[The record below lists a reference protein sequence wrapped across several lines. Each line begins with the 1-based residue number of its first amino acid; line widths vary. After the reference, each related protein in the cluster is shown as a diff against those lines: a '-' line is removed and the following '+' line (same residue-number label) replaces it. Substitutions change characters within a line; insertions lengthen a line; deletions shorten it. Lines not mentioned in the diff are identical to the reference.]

1 MWGVIQVKIFDLLY
15 LNGQCLTRRSV
26 TFRKR
31 NLKAYVKEVKGRME
45 FITEYEGKT
54 ADDVRRRLDIVMEN
68 RGEGLILKHPGSEY
82 VLNGRTKDWIKV
94 KPEYMDNMG
103 ETVDVLVV
111 GANFGSG
118 KRSGGASTLICAVLD
133 DRRNMNDDDE
143 IRLAAH
149 SK

>member
-1 MWGVIQVKIFDLLY
+1 MCSHCGILPCFILIWVDQYAQRAIITISRYTKLRTF
-15 LNGQCLTRRSV
+15 NRRAV
-26 TFRKR
+26 
-31 NLKAYVKEVKGRME
+31 
-45 FITEYEGKT
+45 
-54 ADDVRRRLDIVMEN
+54 DIVMEN

-143 IRLAAH
+143 IRSAAH